1 MKIQRTNNDI
11 HFGLNS
17 NTHRKITQKLIEEEY
32 PKLQKYIPILKTAV
46 EKPDFDELGFHSNTH
61 FYYPF
66 ESYIKPR
73 ESFFDFDGL
82 HNARAKYN
90 EHIDK
95 FFAASKY
102 FRFGEMMEE
111 AGRAKHFL
119 DECWSSRSKR

>member
-32 PKLQKYIPILKTAV
+32 LKLQNFIPILITAV
-46 EKPDFDELGFHSNTH
+46 ENPDFDELGFHSNTH

-66 ESYIKPR
+66 ESYIKHR
-73 ESFFDFDGL
+73 ESNIDLDGL

-90 EHIDK
+90 
-95 FFAASKY
+95 
-102 FRFGEMMEE
+102 
-111 AGRAKHFL
+111 
-119 DECWSSRSKR
+119 